1 MTAAVVL
8 AYLAGLVMIG
18 FWAARRTRTQNDYFV
33 AGGRLGLWVTG
44 LAVMSAG
51 FSGFVF
57 LGGPGY
63 FSRVGSGSLFIVIP
77 VGFTAG
83 LLCRVMGRRLRLL
96 AAVRELYTVPDAVE
110 ARYGRTAAGLAA
122 LAVLAGTVG
131 YLGVQILAAGRLIEI
146 VFGTRQLLGEW
157 SLPLAMTAGLV
168 VVLVYSVAGGILAG
182 VYTDLVQGGLML
194 LVAVAVFVW
203 ALSQCGGW
211 AGITSS
217 IAADPRYGEAFL
229 DPVGR
234 LPSFQV
240 LGFFF
245 VFGIGALGQPH
256 VLHKFYML
264 QDPRGLRW
272 MPFILGGGQSVC
284 LLIWI
289 GVGLA
294 VPALVAQGRMVLPAS
309 PDDAAAAFLLQH
321 TPDLLAGLALAGVL
335 AALMS
340 TSDSFVNIGAAAL
353 VRDLPRALG
362 RTVRPGLSAPRIATV
377 AIGVAAFLLAWWK
390 DDLIAL
396 LGSFAFGIFAAALT
410 PALAVGLHWKRVTPA
425 AGAASIAT
433 GTVLSVALEFWDNP
447 PWADDLPPSAV
458 ALAVSFVVLFA
469 VTLATRPAPL
479 PEDVAAVMDL

>member
-1 MTAAVVL
+1 MTAVVAL
-8 AYLAGLVMIG
+8 VYLAGMIG
-18 FWAARRTRTQNDYFV
+18 IGVWAARRTRTQEDYFV

-44 LAVMSAG
+44 LAAMSAG

-63 FSRVGSGSLFIVIP
+63 FSQVGSGSLFIVIP

-83 LLCRVMGRRLRLL
+83 LICRVMGRRLRLL
-96 AAVRELYTVPDAVE
+96 AAVRKLYTVPDAVA
-110 ARYGRTAAGLAA
+110 ARYGRTAGGLAA
-122 LAVLAGTVG
+122 VAVLAGTIG

-146 VFGTRQLLGEW
+146 VFGTRQLLGDW
-157 SLPLAMTAGLV
+157 SLPLAMIAGLV
-168 VVLVYSVAGGILAG
+168 VVLIYSVAGGILAG

-194 LVAVAVFVW
+194 LVAVAVFAW
-203 ALSQCGGW
+203 AVTDGGGW
-211 AGITSS
+211 AGMTAG
-217 IAADPRYGEAFL
+217 IAADPRYGEGFL
-229 DPVGR
+229 DPLGR

-264 QDPRGLRW
+264 RDPRGLRW
-272 MPFILGGGQSVC
+272 MPFILGGGQSLC

-294 VPALVAQGRMVLPAS
+294 VPALVAQGRMILPES
-309 PDDAAAAFLLQH
+309 PDDAAAAFLLHH

-362 RTVRPGLSAPRIATV
+362 RPVRPGLGLPRLATV
-377 AIGVAAFLLAWWK
+377 AIGLAAFLLAWWK

-410 PALAVGLHWKRVTPA
+410 PALAVGLHWKRVTPT

-433 GTVLSVALEFWDNP
+433 GTVLSIALEFWDNP
-447 PWADDLPPSAV
+447 PWAEGLPPSAV
-458 ALAVSFVVLFA
+458 ALAASFVVLFA
-469 VTLATRPAPL
+469 VTLMTRPVPL
-479 PEDVAAVMDL
+479 PADVDAVLDL

>member
-1 MTAAVVL
+1 MRAAVAL
-8 AYLAGLVMIG
+8 AYLAVMVVIG
-18 FWAARRTRTQNDYFV
+18 IWAARRTRTQDDYFV

-44 LAVMSAG
+44 LAAMSAG

-63 FSRVGSGSLFIVIP
+63 FSQVGSGSLFIVIP

-83 LLCRVMGRRLRLL
+83 LLCRVVGRRLRLL
-96 AAVRELYTVPDAVE
+96 AAVRRLYTVPDAVE

-122 LAVLAGTVG
+122 VAVLAGTVG

-146 VFGTRQLLGEW
+146 VFHTRDLLGGW

-182 VYTDLVQGGLML
+182 VYTDLVQGGMML
-194 LVAVAVFVW
+194 VVAVAVFAW
-203 ALSQCGGW
+203 ALTEGGGW
-211 AGITSS
+211 AGITGS
-217 IAADPRYGEAFL
+217 IAADPRYGESFL
-229 DPVGR
+229 DPLGR
-234 LPSFQV
+234 MPSFQA

-264 QDPRGLRW
+264 RDPRQLRW
-272 MPFILGGGQSVC
+272 MPWILGGGQSLC
-284 LLIWI
+284 LLIWL

-294 VPALVAQGRMVLPAS
+294 VPALVAEGRMILPEN
-309 PDDAAAAFLLQH
+309 PDGAAAAFLIQF
-321 TPDLLAGLALAGVL
+321 TPDLLSGLALAGVL
-335 AALMS
+335 AAIMS

-362 RTVRPGLSAPRIATV
+362 RTVRPGLGAPRLATV
-377 AIGVAAFLLAWWK
+377 AIGLAAFLLAWWK

-410 PALAVGLHWKRVTPA
+410 PALVVGLHWKRVTPA
-425 AGAASIAT
+425 AAAASIAA
-433 GTVLSVALEFWDNP
+433 GTVLSVVLEFWDNP
-447 PWADDLPPSAV
+447 PWGEVPPSAV
-458 ALAVSFVVLFA
+458 ALAASFVVLFA
-469 VTLATRPAPL
+469 VTLTTRTVPL
-479 PEDVAAVMDL
+479 PSDVDAVMDL